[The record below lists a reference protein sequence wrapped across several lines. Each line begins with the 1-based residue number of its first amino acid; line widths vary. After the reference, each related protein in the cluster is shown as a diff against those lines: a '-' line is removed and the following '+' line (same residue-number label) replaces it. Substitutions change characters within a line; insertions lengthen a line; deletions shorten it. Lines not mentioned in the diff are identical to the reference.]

1 MAAKFHRSL
10 ITMVLPPPEKRSQG
24 TTVHLLSRPE
34 PTAPPPAKIPPR
46 TKELQIPD
54 EKVRLVRALLKIG
67 LHRALVARM
76 TGCSAASVSE
86 YGQMMRRRSAG
97 TPSDKEILDAGSF
110 AAEYAI
116 AQRGEQ

>member
-34 PTAPPPAKIPPR
+34 PTAPPPAK
-46 TKELQIPD
+46 QIPD